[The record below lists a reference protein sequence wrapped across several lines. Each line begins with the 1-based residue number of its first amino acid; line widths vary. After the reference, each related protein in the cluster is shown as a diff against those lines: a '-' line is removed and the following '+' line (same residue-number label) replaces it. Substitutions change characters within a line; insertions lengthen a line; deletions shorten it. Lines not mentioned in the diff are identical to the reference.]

1 MPLRWRRV
9 DGVDSCAACDRRD
22 ARVDEEVRVRAL
34 VAGAERRAG
43 GGQLL
48 LEAAHA
54 LRVQRLELRQK
65 VGVLLVLGA
74 RSGIGVA
81 ALAPVRF
88 GLRGNG
94 FSGRNCV

>member
-1 MPLRWRRV
+1 MPSSWRCV
-9 DGVDSCAACDRRD
+9 DGVDLCAACDRRD

-34 VAGAERRAG
+34 VARAELSAG
-43 GGQLL
+43 RNQLL
-48 LEAAHA
+48 LEAAHS
-54 LRVQRLELRQK
+54 LRVQRLELRNK
-65 VGVLLVLGA
+65 VGVLLVLRIGP
-74 RSGIGVA
+74 GIGVA